1 MLCRFCIDNVLM
13 SGKSWGYHRKKV
25 EKRERAALEKCV
37 FCSTLIKDAGLA
49 EHGKAWPLYRWSMRF
64 PGRTREIIHSIV
76 ITFRLIPEEDSKD
89 FRPGFAASPDRVFYM
104 FPEEELG
111 IIPSIEDVGRSTN
124 LDSAGAQVKSWVQLC
139 DNNHEGCSKQRI
151 QQERYGSLP
160 TRLLDVGTER
170 IPCVKLIETK
180 KTKVRG
186 PYVSLSHCWGR
197 ILFITLTPENLE
209 SFKDGIGWEKLSRNF
224 QEAITLTRFLG
235 ISYIW
240 IDSLCIIQGPKGDF
254 PAEAP
259 FMHQYYRNAYCNIA
273 AADAS
278 NSAGGLFRRRNPTHI
293 LPDKY
298 SVDDKSTIFGDKKWR
313 IVNQD
318 IWHTQLLK
326 TVIYTRGW
334 VFQERMLA
342 PRIIHFARDQIFWD
356 CPEMSACEA
365 FPSGLPQPLD
375 TAAATDRHWRG
386 RLQETGSI
394 RHHPLAG
401 ASDDSLEQ
409 FWISA
414 VRNYTSCDLTNG
426 NDKLIALW
434 GIAKLVRDALE
445 EEYGAGLWAYKLEEQ
460 LAWRV
465 SECTLDERPVDLRD
479 NPSWSWASMN
489 GTIELANRVAQ
500 VAYYERTDLHQT
512 PKLVEERYYVVTDH
526 HGEPVS
532 FQLIYELKAGTP
544 SGSTTDGAT
553 GSKRPKPGRGY
564 SASQNDP
571 DRQPRLG
578 SKSIE
583 IEGYVG
589 HAALSHNGIDR
600 WTLSSP
606 EEGRGLINS
615 NIEVFP
621 DTKPKAPDT
630 DFIVLSASKT
640 PLDISMPRLDALG
653 FATAF
658 QYSGVGII
666 LLRTDES
673 GHYER
678 SGAFRFRNVS
688 EEMWQILRPDTGN
701 PDSFLGDTKFWL
713 D

>member
-1 MLCRFCIDNVLM
+1 MICRFCIDNVLM
-13 SGKSWGYHRKKV
+13 SGKSWGYHRKIV
-25 EKRERAALEKCV
+25 EQRERAALAKCV
-37 FCSTLIKDAGLA
+37 FCSALIKDSGLA
-49 EHGKAWPLYRWSMRF
+49 EQGKSWPLYRWSMRF
-64 PGRTREIIHSIV
+64 PGRIRETMHSIV
-76 ITFRLIPEEDSKD
+76 ITFRPILEEDSND
-89 FRPGFAASPDRVFYM
+89 HHPRFTARPDLVFYM

-111 IIPSIEDVGRSTN
+111 IIPSVEDVGRSTN
-124 LDSAGAQVKSWVQLC
+124 LESAGAQVKSWVQQC
-139 DNNHEGCSKQRI
+139 DNNHEGCSKQRL
-151 QQERYGSLP
+151 QQARYGSLP

-170 IPCVKLIETK
+170 TGHVKLIETK
-180 KTKVRG
+180 KTTIKG
-186 PYVSLSHCWGR
+186 PYVSLSHCWGT
-197 ILFITLTPENLE
+197 IPFTTLTPKNLE

-224 QEAITLTRFLG
+224 QDAITVTRFLG

-240 IDSLCIIQGPKGDF
+240 IDSLCIIQGQEGDF

-273 AADAS
+273 AADS
-278 NSAGGLFRRRNPTHI
+278 PNSTGGLFRGRHATQI

-334 VFQERMLA
+334 RMLA
-342 PRIIHFARDQIFWD
+342 PRIIHFAKDQIFWD
-356 CPEMSACEA
+356 CATMSACET

-414 VRNYTSCDLTNG
+414 VRNYTSCNLTKG
-426 NDKLIALW
+426 SDKLMAVW

-445 EEYGAGLWAYKLEEQ
+445 EEYGAGLWAYRLEEQ

-465 SECTLDERPVDLRD
+465 SECTLDARPTDLRD

-489 GTIELANRVAQ
+489 GTIELANRVVQ
-500 VAYYERTDLHQT
+500 VAYYEKTDLHQT
-512 PKLVEERYYVVTDH
+512 PKLVEERHYGVTDH
-526 HGEPVS
+526 HGEPIS
-532 FQLIYELKAGTP
+532 FQLIYGLKA
-544 SGSTTDGAT
+544 STTQDSITDGAI

-571 DRQPRLG
+571 DHQPRLV

-583 IEGYVG
+583 IEGYIG
-589 HAALSHNGIDR
+589 HAALSRHGNDR
-600 WTLSSP
+600 WTLSLP

-621 DTKPKAPDT
+621 DTKPKSLDT
-630 DFIVLSASKT
+630 AFVVLSASKIPRDRT
-640 PLDISMPRLDALG
+640 IPRLDALG
-653 FATAF
+653 IETVF
-658 QYSGVGII
+658 QYFGVGIT
-666 LLRTDES
+666 LQRTAES

-678 SGAFRFRNVS
+678 SGAFRFRNLS
-688 EEMWQILRPDTGN
+688 EEMWQMLRPDTANLNGL
-701 PDSFLGDTKFWL
+701 LGDTKFWL